1 MSISPHSP
9 RRQRKAHFTADTFER
24 RIRMTVP
31 LSRELR
37 SRFHRRSLPL
47 RKGDTV
53 RVLSGSFEGR
63 EERVARVNRRDYSV
77 TLDNVT
83 LKTADEKMK
92 PLSIGFG
99 HLVITRLNLSDPW
112 RRRAMRVREEDVTA
126 EERGEAPAEEEAA
139 VETAPATPPEGEAPK
154 EPEETPAADVAAA
167 ADEAEDEERPA
178 RPARHSRAKPSAKDE
193 VEDEDA

>member
-1 MSISPHSP
+1 MKLSPHSP
-9 RRQRKAHFTADTFER
+9 RRQRKALYTADTFER

-37 SRFHRRSLPL
+37 SRFHRRSVPV

-53 RVLSGSFEGR
+53 RVLSGSYAGR
-63 EERVARVNRRDYSV
+63 EERVARIDRRGYSV

-92 PLSIGFG
+92 PLSLGVG

-112 RRRAMRVREEDVTA
+112 RRRSMRVREEDVTP
-126 EERGEAPAEEEAA
+126 EERGEKVDEEEAPE
-139 VETAPATPPEGEAPK
+139 VEAAPAVAPPAAESVP
-154 EPEETPAADVAAA
+154 EPEKTPTPDDVPAP
-167 ADEAEDEERPA
+167 ED
-178 RPARHSRAKPSAKDE
+178 
-193 VEDEDA
+193 V